1 MADIAVLGT
10 GAMGS
15 RIAMNFVKAGHRVT
29 VWNRTADKAMPLRE
43 FGATVARNPRAA
55 VAESELAVA
64 MVRDDDASRAAW
76 LDPAAGALAAMP
88 RGGVAIECSTLSP
101 AYVRHLAER
110 CASGGIGF
118 LDAPVVGSRPQAEA
132 ARLVYLAGGDAATL
146 ARVRPVLSAAG
157 DALHHVGPAGSG
169 TILKLAINALFG
181 VQVAAVAE
189 LFGWLQGAAIDL
201 PAAIRIIGALP
212 SCSIAAKAALD
223 AMLSKS
229 FAPLF
234 PAELAKKD
242 LDYTLAVDGDPARL
256 PVTAA
261 GRRRFR
267 ERHPARL
274 WRRQP
279 HGRRAPLHP
288 SLSDGDGPPRRITRP
303 HIDPEIPMNS
313 TRSRL
318 SPLLRNGDSFPELT
332 VAALGGGRLSLPG
345 DLAGSFGV
353 VLFYRGSWCLYCAAQ
368 LSAFGRAEAALAEL
382 GIKVVA
388 LSADDEG
395 AAAAFGAKHKIA
407 FPIGYGAD
415 VDQIAATTG
424 AYVNDQPR
432 HLQSTGFV
440 LDPAGKVLT
449 AVYSSLAIGRLA
461 ADDVIGFVRYVRS
474 QR

>member
-15 RIAMNFVKAGHRVT
+15 RIAMNLVKAGHRVT

-55 VAESELAVA
+55 VAESEFVVA
-64 MVRDDDASRAAW
+64 MVRDDDASRAVW

-101 AYVRHLAER
+101 GHVRHLAER
-110 CASGGIGF
+110 CASGGIDF

-132 ARLVYLAGGDAATL
+132 AQLVYLVGGDAATL
-146 ARVRPVLSAAG
+146 ARARLVLSAAG

-212 SCSIAAKAALD
+212 SCSIAAKAALE
-223 AMLSKS
+223 AMLSGS

-242 LDYTLAVDGDPARL
+242 LDYALAVGGDPARL

-261 GRRRFR
+261 
-267 ERHPARL
+267 ARDVFATAIQ
-274 WRRQP
+274 RG
-279 HGRRAPLHP
+279 HGA
-288 SLSDGDGPPRRITRP
+288 D
-303 HIDPEIPMNS
+303 N
-313 TRSRL
+313 
-318 SPLLRNGDSFPELT
+318 LT
-332 VAALGGGRLSLPG
+332 
-345 DLAGSFGV
+345 GV
-353 VLFYRGSWCLYCAAQ
+353 VRLYT
-368 LSAFGRAEAALAEL
+368 
-382 GIKVVA
+382 
-388 LSADDEG
+388 
-395 AAAAFGAKHKIA
+395 H
-407 FPIGYGAD
+407 
-415 VDQIAATTG
+415 
-424 AYVNDQPR
+424 
-432 HLQSTGFV
+432 H
-440 LDPAGKVLT
+440 
-449 AVYSSLAIGRLA
+449 
-461 ADDVIGFVRYVRS
+461 
-474 QR
+474 